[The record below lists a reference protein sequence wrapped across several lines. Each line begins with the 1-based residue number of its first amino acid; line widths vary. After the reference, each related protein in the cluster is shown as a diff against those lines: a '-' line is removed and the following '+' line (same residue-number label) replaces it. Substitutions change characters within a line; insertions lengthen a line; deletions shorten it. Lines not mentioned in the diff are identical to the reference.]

1 MDKKDDLEIIEDLDP
16 TIDQPEQVQDNALV
30 TQIEQSVNTD
40 LNSTDVLQ
48 PISEHNIN
56 QSVENSEHSF
66 INPEVEPP
74 RMVEIGETTNESA
87 VSNEEVKKDEV
98 TKPAVEMLGIDEG
111 NKKPEII
118 KEQVVTEKQKEE
130 KHSKASMTLVIVIL
144 LILILFVLFLPQISE
159 MLS

>member
-1 MDKKDDLEIIEDLDP
+1 
-16 TIDQPEQVQDNALV
+16 
-30 TQIEQSVNTD
+30 
-40 LNSTDVLQ
+40 
-48 PISEHNIN
+48 
-56 QSVENSEHSF
+56 
-66 INPEVEPP
+66 
-74 RMVEIGETTNESA
+74 
-87 VSNEEVKKDEV
+87 
-98 TKPAVEMLGIDEG
+98 MLGIDEG